1 MSLGVSMPARARVAG
16 VVCLLLLIALL
27 WAHPL
32 LSASLAHQNDIPVH
46 LRWAE
51 QFLDAFREGW
61 ILPRWA
67 YASRGGL
74 GDPTFF
80 YYQPLFYYI
89 TTAFAL
95 LGIGSE
101 RALLLGA
108 MVPYALLAGVVYL
121 GVLRRYPNRQAL
133 LGTMFVVS
141 CPLLYFLSTHMAAF
155 PWSLSLP
162 FSVLFVAESSR
173 DEPRP
178 HRLAVLLSLI
188 CLSHLLSGLMTLLCT
203 GLGRLI
209 FAFPNRRTLPG
220 NIAWAIGVA
229 LGLALSAFFVYPAV
243 TQMNLITPT
252 GWTTGS
258 FDWRKCFIFPTFS
271 LLHHPLHWF
280 AIQWPLALL
289 ALAMAVVGVV
299 QRRFGTLNARQVQAQ
314 RIAIIAL
321 AAVAFGTELAYP
333 LYASLASMQ
342 KLQFPYRFVFL
353 ASILGSVALVIHL
366 CEGAWARWGRVTR
379 AVVVLLVLAQFGQLA
394 IMERNLYRDG
404 ERLLDRAHFMH
415 GLFGQP
421 EYMPAVG
428 GPHWEQY
435 VADGKLDGECRRL
448 DIHCEQTSQHTHA
461 ESFTIDTPRAV
472 AVRLPLFAYP
482 AWRLTVDGQPQ
493 ALAADPDTGTVVAQ
507 LTPGRHAVALAWAGL
522 PAEKTG
528 RNVTFVALALLALL
542 LVRAAMR
549 RNVRESEL
557 HLAGPHD
564 SLDGLGSLG
573 NLGPLGEPA
582 RTQDVPVMQAGAR
595 SDAA

>member
-1 MSLGVSMPARARVAG
+1 VSAGASTPARVRVAG
-16 VVCLLLLIALL
+16 AACLLLLIVLL

-80 YYQPLFYYI
+80 YYQPLFYYF

-95 LGIGSE
+95 LGVSAQ
-101 RALLLGA
+101 RALLLAA
-108 MVPYALLAGVVYL
+108 MVPYVLLAGVVYL
-121 GVLRRYPNRQAL
+121 GVLRRYPNRHAL
-133 LGTMFVVS
+133 LGTMFVVA

-162 FSVLFVAESSR
+162 FSVLFAAESSR

-178 HRLAVLLSLI
+178 QRLAVLLSLI

-243 TQMNLITPT
+243 TQMALITPT

-289 ALAMAVVGVV
+289 ALMLAAIGVA
-299 QRRFGTLNARQVQAQ
+299 QRRYGVLNPRQVQAQ

-333 LYASLASMQ
+333 LYAGIGAMQ

-366 CEGAWARWGRVTR
+366 CEGAWARWGRIAR
-379 AVVVLLVLAQFGQLA
+379 ALVVLLVLAQFGQLA

-404 ERLLDRAHFMH
+404 EPLLDRAHFMQ

-421 EYMPAVG
+421 EYMPAVS
-428 GPHWEQY
+428 GPHWDRY

-448 DIHCEQTSQHTHA
+448 GLRCEQTSQHTHA
-461 ESFTIDTPRAV
+461 QSFTIETPRAV
-472 AVRLPLFAYP
+472 AVRLPLFAFP
-482 AWRLTVDGQPQ
+482 AWRLSIDGQPQ
-493 ALAADPDTGTVVAQ
+493 ALLADADTGTVVAQ
-507 LTPGRHAVALAWAGL
+507 LAPGRHQVALTWSGL

-528 RNVTFVALALLALL
+528 RIITLVALAALALL
-542 LVRAAMR
+542 LVRAR
-549 RNVRESEL
+549 VRTRAR
-557 HLAGPHD
+557 AGETHA
-564 SLDGLGSLG
+564 GVVHGAA
-573 NLGPLGEPA
+573 GEPV
-582 RTQDVPVMQAGAR
+582 RTSDAPVMGTEAR
-595 SDAA
+595 SDVA

>member
-1 MSLGVSMPARARVAG
+1 VSLGASTPARARLAG
-16 VVCLLLLIALL
+16 AACLLALIALL

-51 QFLDAFREGW
+51 QFLAAFREGW
-61 ILPRWA
+61 VLPRWA

-89 TTAFAL
+89 TTPIAL
-95 LGIGSE
+95 LGVSSE
-101 RALLLGA
+101 RALMLGA
-108 MVPYALLAGVVYL
+108 MVPYVLLAGVVYL

-133 LGTMFVVS
+133 LGAMFVVA

-178 HRLAVLLSLI
+178 QRVAILI
-188 CLSHLLSGLMTLLCT
+188 CLVCLSHLLSGLMTLLCA

-220 NIAWAIGVA
+220 NIAWAAGVA

-243 TQMNLITPT
+243 TQMSLITPT

-289 ALAMAVVGVV
+289 ALVLAVVGVI
-299 QRRFGTLNARQVQAQ
+299 QRRYGALNPRQVQAQ
-314 RIAIIAL
+314 RIAIVAL
-321 AAVAFGTELAYP
+321 AAVALGTELAYP
-333 LYASLASMQ
+333 LYAGLQAMQ

-366 CEGAWARWGRVTR
+366 CEGAWARWGRIAR

-404 ERLLDRAHFMH
+404 ERLMDRAHFMQ
-415 GLFGQP
+415 GVYGQP
-421 EYMPAVG
+421 EYLPAVS
-428 GPHWEQY
+428 GPHWDKY
-435 VADGKLDGECRRL
+435 IADGKLDGECRRL
-448 DIHCEQTSQHTHA
+448 GIQCQQTSQHTHA

-472 AVRLPLFAYP
+472 AVRLPLFAFP
-482 AWRLTVDGQPQ
+482 AWRLSVDGQPQ
-493 ALAADPDTGTVVAQ
+493 ALVADPDTGTVVAQ
-507 LTPGRHAVALAWAGL
+507 LAPGRHQVALAWAGL

-528 RNVTFVALALLALL
+528 RIITLVALALLALL
-542 LVRAAMR
+542 LVRARMR
-549 RNVRESEL
+549 RAARPAGL
-557 HLAGPHD
+557 HPAALHG
-564 SLDGLGSLG
+564 GV
-573 NLGPLGEPA
+573 GEPV
-582 RTQDVPVMQAGAR
+582 RTPDAPVVSVKAR
-595 SDAA
+595 SDVV

>member
-1 MSLGVSMPARARVAG
+1 MSVGASTPARARVAG
-16 VVCLLLLIALL
+16 GACLLLLIALL

-32 LSASLAHQNDIPVH
+32 FSASLAHQNDIPVH
-46 LRWAE
+46 LRWAA

-61 ILPRWA
+61 VLPRWA

-80 YYQPLFYYI
+80 YYQPLFYYL
-89 TTAFAL
+89 TTGFSL
-95 LGIGSE
+95 LGVGAE
-101 RALLLGA
+101 RALLLA
-108 MVPYALLAGVVYL
+108 ATVPYVLLAGVVYL
-121 GVLRRYPNRQAL
+121 GVLRRYPNRQAV
-133 LGTMFVVS
+133 LGTMFVVA

-162 FSVLFVAESSR
+162 FSVLFVAESSQDR
-173 DEPRP
+173 PRP
-178 HRLAVLLSLI
+178 HRLAILLCLI

-220 NIAWAIGVA
+220 HVAWGIGVV
-229 LGLALSAFFVYPAV
+229 LGLALSAFFIYPAM

-289 ALAMAVVGVV
+289 ALALAAIGAVQGRYGV
-299 QRRFGTLNARQVQAQ
+299 LNPRQEQAR

-333 LYASLASMQ
+333 LYAGVSAMQ

-366 CEGAWARWGRVTR
+366 CEGAWARWGRFAR
-379 AVVVLLVLAQFGQLA
+379 ALVALLVLAQLGQLA

-404 ERLLDRAHFMH
+404 ERLLDRAHFMP
-415 GLFGQP
+415 GLYGQP
-421 EYMPAVG
+421 EYLPSVA
-428 GPHWEQY
+428 GPHWDRY

-448 DIHCEQTSQHTHA
+448 AIRCEAFAQHTHA
-461 ESFTIDTPRAV
+461 ESVTIDTPRAV
-472 AVRLPLFAYP
+472 AVRMPLFAFP
-482 AWRLTVDGQPQ
+482 AWRLSVDGQPQ
-493 ALAADPDTGTVVAQ
+493 ALVADPDTGTVVVQ
-507 LTPGRHAVALAWAGL
+507 LTPGRHRVALSWSGL
-522 PAEKTG
+522 PSEKVG
-528 RNVTFVALALLALL
+528 RDITLVALVLLALL
-542 LVRAAMR
+542 LIRAGVRRGARAGEAHPVAA
-549 RNVRESEL
+549 
-557 HLAGPHD
+557 HGGLA
-564 SLDGLGSLG
+564 
-573 NLGPLGEPA
+573 EPVSTA
-582 RTQDVPVMQAGAR
+582 RT
-595 SDAA
+595 DAAV